1 MKVRIELD
9 IGLSEPEVL
18 IRCGELNDSV
28 LNLQN
33 YISEQSGVGQCIPLR
48 RGETEYYV
56 EVKDIYFFETEGRSV
71 FAHTRDMFFEAEYK
85 LYELEQLLPHNFMRI
100 SKSAIVNMDYI
111 YSITRNL
118 TASSLVEFAG
128 SDKTVLVSRGYYRAL
143 VEQMSARRLGKWR
156 KA

>member
-1 MKVRIELD
+1 M
-9 IGLSEPEVL
+9 
-18 IRCGELNDSV
+18 
-28 LNLQN
+28 
-33 YISEQSGVGQCIPLR
+33 
-48 RGETEYYV
+48 
-56 EVKDIYFFETEGRSV
+56 
-71 FAHTRDMFFEAEYK
+71 FAQTRDMFLESEYK
-85 LYELEQLLPHNFMRI
+85 IYELEQLLPHNFMRI